1 MKSRTA
7 LALVAV
13 LGLTLAACDEGEV
26 ALSTTSSL
34 VTGTTESP
42 DADTT
47 TTAGDDSEDDTMTST
62 TLRGETV
69 ASFDVKARISTDNG
83 EILYILVPEGAYT
96 DVDLENFIFDLI
108 ESDESPWGA
117 EVFDDEAAI
126 QAFGIPEGQRT
137 EEQQQLL
144 DEHHFVSLI
153 AGDTISFRGPFSEF
167 GEYVLSS

>member
-1 MKSRTA
+1 MKSRTV
-7 LALVAV
+7 LTVVAV

-34 VTGTTESP
+34 VTGTTEAPSAP
-42 DADTT
+42 AT
-47 TTAGDDSEDDTMTST
+47 TTAPEDNEDDTVTST

-69 ASFDVKARISTDNG
+69 ASFEVRARISTDDG
-83 EILYILVPEGAYT
+83 EILYILIPEGAYT
-96 DVDLENFIFDLI
+96 DVDLENFVFDLI

-126 QAFGIPEGQRT
+126 QAFAIPEEQRT
-137 EEQQQLL
+137 EEQQQSL

-153 AGDTISFRGPFSEF
+153 EGDTISFRGPFSEF

>member
-7 LALVAV
+7 LALVA
-13 LGLTLAACDEGEV
+13 LIASTLAACDGGEV

-34 VTGTTESP
+34 VTGTTEVPAAAPTSTV
-42 DADTT
+42 AEM
-47 TTAGDDSEDDTMTST
+47 SDDTVTST

-69 ASFDVKARISTDNG
+69 ASFDVRARLSTDNG
-83 EILYILVPEGAYT
+83 EILYIVIPEGAYT

-108 ESDESPWGA
+108 ESDEPPWGA
-117 EVFDDEAAI
+117 EVFADEAAVI
-126 QAFGIPEGQRT
+126 AFGIPEDQRT

-167 GEYVLSS
+167 GQYTLGS